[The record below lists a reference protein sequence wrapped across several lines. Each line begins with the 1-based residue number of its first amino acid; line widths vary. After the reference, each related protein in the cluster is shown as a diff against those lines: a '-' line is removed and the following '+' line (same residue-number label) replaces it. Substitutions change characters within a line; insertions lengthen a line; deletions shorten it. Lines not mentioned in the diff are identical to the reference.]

1 MKLVASL
8 EQYDGEYLSFCD
20 SIKNN
25 VVNEGTYLRL
35 IYSTP
40 TFTMHGVHLHF
51 TVTPISFENHH
62 NKCKI
67 KFDKHIHKELINKLK
82 RIEEEVIAKSDIRGK
97 IPHYKIFEQIGYG
110 YVKIHM
116 DGELSAPVAHV
127 VHAPMKMLLKISGV
141 WETDFNYGVT
151 YKFTGLNS

>member
-40 TFTMHGVHLHF
+40 AFTMNGLHLHF
-51 TVTPISFENHH
+51 TVTPISFEYHH

-82 RIEEEVIAKSDIRGK
+82 RIEEEVITKSEIRGK
-97 IPHYKIFEQIGYG
+97 IPHCKIFEQIGYG
-110 YVKIHM
+110 YVKIHV
-116 DGELSAPVAHV
+116 DGDVPTAHATHV
-127 VHAPMKMLLKISGV
+127 PLKILLKISGV

-151 YKFTGLNS
+151 YKFTGLTA

>member
-8 EQYDGEYLSFCD
+8 DQYDGEYLSFCD

-40 TFTMHGVHLHF
+40 AFAMNGLHLCF
-51 TVTPISFENHH
+51 TVTPTSFEYHH

-67 KFDKHIHKELINKLK
+67 KFDKLLHKHIINKLK
-82 RIEEEVIAKSDIRGK
+82 RVEEEVIMKSDIVNK

-110 YVKIHM
+110 YVKIHV
-116 DGELSAPVAHV
+116 DGDAPLIING
-127 VHAPMKMLLKISGV
+127 PMKILLKISGV

-151 YKFTGLNS
+151 YKFTRAV